1 MSHTK
6 ELQTK
11 RFSLRPI
18 TPDMVSDNWIRW
30 TGDPVL
36 MSQMNARM
44 MKLSRPDL
52 QRYVIA
58 VWKSKRMIIGI
69 YTLAGAEH
77 IGLYEV
83 TVDPRNANITL
94 DALVDQQKYVLPNVL
109 AETDPVLLR
118 YFANE
123 QSIEKA
129 IAQVVETNAPLIGH
143 YEATGW
149 VKEGVLRKEVHAASG
164 SRRLDVVQFGRVF
177 ANEQPER
184 T

>member
-1 MSHTK
+1 MSQTK

-36 MSQMNARM
+36 MSQMNARVV
-44 MKLSRPDL
+44 KLSRADL
-52 QRYVIA
+52 QRYVVA

-69 YTLAGAEH
+69 YARTGADH
-77 IGLYEV
+77 IGIYEV
-83 TVDPRNANITL
+83 AVDPRNANITL
-94 DALVDQQKYVLPNVL
+94 DALVDQQRYVLPNVL

-118 YFANE
+118 FFAGD
-123 QSIEKA
+123 QRIEKA
-129 IAQVVETNAPLIGH
+129 IAQVVETNAPLISH

-149 VKEGVLRKEVHAASG
+149 VKEGVLRQEVHAASG
-164 SRRLDVVQFGRVF
+164 NRRLDVVQFGRIL
-177 ANEQPER
+177 ASEQPER